1 MDAIGRK
8 QKRNGGRKGGG
19 LEARVVTV
27 ALVSTITALLAAFTV
42 YQYRNWAADRADLA
56 EDSVRLAHAIA
67 VAAHRSV
74 STGDAG
80 ASTMAAHLLDGS
92 EHAVAGAYSD
102 LQGHRAQWGKA
113 HGLGDRLAFKG
124 VSSVVTRYRLDGLE
138 VRAPHYVAGRQVG
151 EVVLWIDDHEI
162 FTERLTN
169 VTIALVLSLIATL
182 GAGLVARRMAR
193 RALAPLHALNEGM
206 EAAAASRDFSAR
218 LPIAREDEV
227 GQLTR
232 RFNRLLG
239 ALGDYDHSLRGALS
253 EVTAA
258 RDAAER
264 ANEMKS
270 QFLANMGHELR
281 TPLNGVLGMSQAL
294 LLDDLRPDQRERVEV
309 ILSCGSAL
317 LTVLNDVLDLSDM
330 ERGAVRIETTAF
342 ELKDV
347 VRQACETA
355 VTLAES
361 KGLDLEVELDAS
373 ALGLWLGDPVRLRQV
388 LYNLISNAL
397 KFTAEGGVRVRAGG
411 GATGVVITV
420 ADSGVGIGRE
430 ALPRLFEKF
439 TQGDGAATRRFGGAG
454 LGLAICRHLIEL
466 MAGTLAVESEPGQ
479 GSTFTILLP
488 LERGPPEAT
497 VEPGATHV
505 ADLRVLVAEDNET
518 NQRVVRTVLNAL
530 GVDPT
535 VVPDGRAAVEAWG
548 RGDWDLVLMDI
559 QMPIRDGVT
568 ATRDIRR
575 IEAERGLAPT
585 RIVALTANAMPA
597 QVDEYAAAG
606 MNGVVPKPIMIEQ
619 LHAALLDASEMRAA

>member
-1 MDAIGRK
+1 MIANGPARARTGRTL
-8 QKRNGGRKGGG
+8 RGG

-27 ALVSTITALLAAFTV
+27 ALVSTITAMLAAFSV

-56 EDSVRLAHAIA
+56 AESVRLAQAIGA
-67 VAAHRSV
+67 AAHKGVAA
-74 STGDAG
+74 GDAE
-80 ASTMAAHLLDGS
+80 AMVVAARLLDGS
-92 EHAVAGAYSD
+92 EHAVAAAYSD
-102 LQGHRAQWGKA
+102 LQGHRVQLGKA
-113 HGLGDRLAFKG
+113 GKLGDRLGFEGATA
-124 VSSVVTRYRLDGLE
+124 VQTRFRAGGLE

-151 EVVLWIDDHEI
+151 EVVLWVDDHEI
-162 FTERLTN
+162 LTERLTN
-169 VTIALVLSLIATL
+169 ISVALMLSLLGTL
-182 GAGLVARRMAR
+182 GAGLVARRLAR
-193 RALAPLHALNEGM
+193 RALAPLHALNDGM
-206 EAAAASRDFSAR
+206 EAVTASRDFSAR

-239 ALGDYDHSLRGALS
+239 ALDDYDMSLRGALT

-294 LLDDLRPDQRERVEV
+294 LLDDLKPDQRERVEV
-309 ILSCGSAL
+309 ILNSGSAL
-317 LTVLNDVLDLSDM
+317 LTVLNDVLDLADM
-330 ERGAVRIETTAF
+330 EQGAVRIETAAF
-342 ELKDV
+342 ELEAV

-361 KGLDLEVELDAS
+361 KGLDLDVELDGS
-373 ALGLWLGDPVRLRQV
+373 ALGPWLGDAVRLRQV
-388 LYNLISNAL
+388 LYNLVSNAL
-397 KFTAEGGVRVRAGG
+397 KFTAEGAVRVRAGG
-411 GATGVVITV
+411 GPTGVVITV
-420 ADSGVGIGRE
+420 ADSGIGIGRE

-454 LGLAICRHLIEL
+454 LGLAICRHLVEL
-466 MAGTLAVESEPGQ
+466 MHGTLAVESEPGR

-488 LERGPPEAT
+488 LQRGDANARG
-497 VEPGATHV
+497 GAGGAHV

-548 RGDWDLVLMDI
+548 RGEWDLVLMDI
-559 QMPIRDGVT
+559 QMPVRDGVA

-575 IEAERGLAPT
+575 IEAEKGLAPT

-606 MNGVVPKPIMIEQ
+606 MDGVVPKPIMIEQ
-619 LHAALLDASEMRAA
+619 LHAALMAASELKAA